1 MENAKNDGFQQGMI
15 KGKQDGI
22 RIGRLHAQ
30 ERLVDVLQPTK
41 KVKRLEHLKA
51 AKKED
56 FKEDSRLFVTSATT
70 LKTCVK

>member
-1 MENAKNDGFQQGMI
+1 
-15 KGKQDGI
+15 
-22 RIGRLHAQ
+22 
-30 ERLVDVLQPTK
+30 VLQPTK
-41 KVKRLEHLKA
+41 KVKLLEDLKA